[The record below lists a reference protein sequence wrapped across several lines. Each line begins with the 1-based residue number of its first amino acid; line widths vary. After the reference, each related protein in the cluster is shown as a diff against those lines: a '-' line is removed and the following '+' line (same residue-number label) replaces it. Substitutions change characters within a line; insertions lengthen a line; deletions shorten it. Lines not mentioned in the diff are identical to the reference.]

1 MSFSYFYI
9 CAYAKNDTQKEYIPP
24 WRAACA
30 ACPWPWPVRPRR
42 ALKMI
47 KRGAQRILSPVMCKF
62 LKRLCSSVKN
72 TDHRELSET
81 RHDPHTHT
89 HTPHGCTHHMHM
101 HPGCH
106 RTRSRYMCDIYAEG
120 RLQLASGLSA
130 GRFYQGPLQTSMFSM
145 TLVLSTRFM
154 MPARTLPGP
163 SS

>member
-1 MSFSYFYI
+1 M
-9 CAYAKNDTQKEYIPP
+9 TH
-24 WRAACA
+24 
-30 ACPWPWPVRPRR
+30 
-42 ALKMI
+42 
-47 KRGAQRILSPVMCKF
+47 
-62 LKRLCSSVKN
+62 
-72 TDHRELSET
+72 T
-81 RHDPHTHT
+81 HTHT

-106 RTRSRYMCDIYAEG
+106 RTRSRYMRDIYAEG